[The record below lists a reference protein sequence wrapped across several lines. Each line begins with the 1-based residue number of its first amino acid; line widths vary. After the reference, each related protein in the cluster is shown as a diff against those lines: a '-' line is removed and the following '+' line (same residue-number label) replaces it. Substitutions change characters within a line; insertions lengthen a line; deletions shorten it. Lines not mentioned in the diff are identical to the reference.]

1 MIKKQIL
8 IYFFAAFASTVWAQ
22 VPQGTWHGSIE
33 VAGTPI
39 KIIFHFKDKGSTMDS
54 PNQGARNIPVDIT
67 YSSTDSISVNIK
79 SINAIYSGHIDD
91 KQIKGKFRQAGKEMR
106 LDLTQGNIS
115 IKRPQEPKSPLPYHG
130 KNVTFKNPHDGT
142 ELAGTLTLPQK
153 YTNNTPVVIMITG
166 SGLQN
171 RDEEI
176 AGHKPFFVISD
187 YLARHGIGALRYDDR
202 STGLSKGNAT
212 NATTETFTQDAEAAV
227 NYMKR
232 VQKFKNVGILGHSE
246 GGLIGIILGAKG
258 IVKYV
263 VSLAAPAQQGNQVL
277 LNQAYTLLNSQKAPD
292 YIVSKYTRALN
303 SIYNMRMKGEQF
315 ADPEK
320 KLSEISQSLNTS
332 IPEFMHKDLIKVM
345 KGWTPWLDHYIQ
357 LDPVT
362 YIQNIKVPVLAL
374 YGEKD
379 TQVLHKD
386 NTFIMTQNL
395 QENPLSQVRT
405 YPGLNHL
412 FQHAQTGS
420 PLEYGNIEETISPEI
435 LEKITTWIKSIKK

>member
-1 MIKKQIL
+1 MKKKHIITCL
-8 IYFFAAFASTVWAQ
+8 LAVLAATVWAQ

-39 KIIFHFKDKGSTMDS
+39 NLIFHFKDKESTMDS
-54 PNQGARNIPVDIT
+54 PNQGARNIPIDIT
-67 YSSTDSISVNIK
+67 YSDKDSISISIK
-79 SINAIYSGHIDD
+79 SINATYSGHI
-91 KQIKGKFRQAGKEMR
+91 KAKVISGEFRQAGKKMR
-106 LDLTQGNIS
+106 LDLTQGNLTV
-115 IKRPQEPKSPLPYHG
+115 KRPQEPKSPLPYYG
-130 KNVTFKNPHDGT
+130 EEITFKNPHDGT
-142 ELAGTLTLPQK
+142 ELSGTLTLPK
-153 YTNNTPVVIMITG
+153 NYTNTTPVVIMVTG

-176 AGHKPFFVISD
+176 VGHKPFFVISD

-202 STGLSKGNAT
+202 SAGLSKGDAT

-227 NYMKR
+227 NYMKK

-246 GGLIGIILGAKG
+246 GGLIGIILGAKD
-258 IVKYV
+258 VVRYV
-263 VSLAAPAQQGNQVL
+263 VTLAAPAQQGNQVL

-292 YIVSKYTRALN
+292 HITSKYTRALN

-320 KLSEISQSLNTS
+320 TLSDISKKLNTT
-332 IPEFMHKDLIKVM
+332 IPKFMHRDLVKVM
-345 KGWTPWLDHYIQ
+345 KSWTPWLDYIIRYN
-357 LDPVT
+357 PVND
-362 YIQNIKVPVLAL
+362 IQNIKVPILAL

-386 NTFIMTQNL
+386 NSFIMTQNL
-395 QENPLSQVRT
+395 PENPLSQVRT

-435 LEKITTWIKSIKK
+435 LEKITTWIKSIK